1 MKSKI
6 TLVILLV
13 IIIFLGALSFYFGY
27 EYFKTKDEV
36 NALNSQ
42 VDILKNEQ
50 VINEQNSSNTEN
62 EGN

>member
-42 VDILKNEQ
+42 VDI
-50 VINEQNSSNTEN
+50 
-62 EGN
+62 

>member
-1 MKSKI
+1 MGINLGSMIGNMKSN
-6 TLVILLV
+6 V
-13 IIIFLGALSFYFGY
+13 SNN
-27 EYFKTKDEV
+27 EV